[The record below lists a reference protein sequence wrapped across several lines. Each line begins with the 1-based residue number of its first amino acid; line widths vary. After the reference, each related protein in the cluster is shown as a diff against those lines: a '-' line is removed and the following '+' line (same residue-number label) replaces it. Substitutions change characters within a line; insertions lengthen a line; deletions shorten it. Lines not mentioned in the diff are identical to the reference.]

1 MKMSQMQLQIFE
13 PIEQPLLIES
23 EKNINVCAYCRVST
37 DEFDQR
43 NSLDSQKK
51 FFDHYFKKHPN
62 WNIVGIFA
70 DEGISGTSL
79 EKRGEFNKMLRLA
92 KNKKIDVILT
102 KEVSRFSRN
111 TKHTLNIVDE
121 LYELGVFVWFL
132 SDNLYTGKNKDRE
145 ILLDYSTSAEKESR
159 RTSTRVKWGHQRQ
172 MERGVVFGRR
182 EMYGYNI
189 VKDNFG
195 IQRFEII
202 EEEAAVVRKIFEWF
216 AEGDGTH
223 IIARRLE
230 SLGIKTKRYKNG
242 WTNTVILRILR
253 NEKYVGDLEQGK
265 TFTPDPMDHKKKYN
279 KGESIRYYITDH
291 HPESAIVSREL
302 WDKVKALLKEK
313 EPSDEVKAS
322 HSNRYWTSGKIFC
335 GCCGGRYVSY
345 NKKQKNST
353 YKAWVCFE
361 NHQRGQE
368 KEITNEL
375 GETYKVGCNNK
386 RVNDKVL
393 KIAIKDILTEIILT
407 NKQSLLDELQKEM
420 QTFSKKSD
428 NSKKISKLE
437 NEISRLQAELKKLT
451 EKLISG
457 VVPDY
462 LYISV
467 KEEKEN
473 QILELRQK
481 IVDLNTGNDIA
492 VKKISLK
499 SKIEQFKKIIEL
511 SDKDFN
517 EELYG
522 RITKKIIVH
531 PDNILE
537 LHLSFMLRPIFL
549 RYRTEGKGEEYN
561 AIFDVITQEEIKKS

>member
-1 MKMSQMQLQIFE
+1 MSQMQLQIFE
-13 PIEQPLLIES
+13 PIEQPSLIEG

-43 NSLDSQKK
+43 NSLKSQKK
-51 FFDHYFKKHPN
+51 FFDQYFKKHPN
-62 WNIVGIFA
+62 WNVVDVFA

-79 EKRGEFNKMLRLA
+79 EKRDEFNKMLTLA

-121 LYELGVFVWFL
+121 LYELGVYVWFL
-132 SDNLYTGKNKDRE
+132 SDNLYTGKIKDRE

-182 EMYGYNI
+182 EMFGYNI
-189 VKDNFG
+189 VKDDFG

-202 EEEAAVVRKIFEWF
+202 EEEADVIKKIFEWF

-223 IIARRLE
+223 VIARRLE

-242 WTNTVILRILR
+242 WSNTVILRILR

-279 KGESIRYYITDH
+279 KGEYNRYYITDH

-313 EPSDEVKAS
+313 EPSDEVKAT

-345 NKKQKNST
+345 NKKQKNSI

-361 NHQRGQE
+361 NHQRGHE

-393 KIAIKDILTEIILT
+393 KIAIKDILTEVILP
-407 NKQSLLDELQKEM
+407 NKQKLLEEFQKEIH
-420 QTFSKKSD
+420 SLNKKTD
-428 NSKKISKLE
+428 NSKQISALE
-437 NEISRLQAELKKLT
+437 KKISRLQGEIKTLT

-457 VVPDY
+457 IVSDY
-462 LYISV
+462 IYLSM
-467 KEEKEN
+467 KEEREK
-473 QILELRQK
+473 QILELSQK
-481 IVDLNTGNDIA
+481 IADLQSGNDVA
-492 VKKISLK
+492 LEKTTLK
-499 SKIEQFKKIIEL
+499 NKFEQFKKIIEL

-517 EELYG
+517 EELFG

-531 PDNILE
+531 PGNILE
-537 LHLSFMLRPIFL
+537 LHLSFMTRPIFL

-561 AIFDVITQEEIKKS
+561 AIFDVIEQDEIKKL